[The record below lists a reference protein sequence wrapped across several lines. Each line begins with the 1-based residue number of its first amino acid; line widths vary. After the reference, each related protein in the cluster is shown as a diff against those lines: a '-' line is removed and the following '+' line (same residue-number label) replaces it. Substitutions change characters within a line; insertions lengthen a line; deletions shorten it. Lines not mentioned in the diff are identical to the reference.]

1 MALRDLLAGYDET
14 LQARKIA
21 RRLVGFD
28 DVARVLGVK
37 DALGELD
44 ELFQQLHG
52 TVDRLQS
59 EIVALAEAQASDP
72 ASTERRLI
80 DEKPPHY

>member
-1 MALRDLLAGYDET
+1 MDDRITDLEVKLAFLE
-14 LQARKIA
+14 KHI
-21 RRLVGFD
+21 
-28 DVARVLGVK
+28 
-37 DALGELD
+37 GELD